1 MTAGRTTT
9 AELAP
14 TTTARL
20 RRGLRYKANWLQL
33 LRFGLVGA
41 SGYVVNLAVF
51 AAAVHVAGVGHRVG
65 AVLAFLV
72 AVTNN
77 FTWNR
82 RWTFAIG
89 HGNVH
94 AQALRFLVVSTCG
107 LGLNVALLELLITV
121 FGIAEVPAQA
131 VAVAV
136 VMPVNFLGNR
146 LWTFSAPA

>member
-1 MTAGRTTT
+1 M
-9 AELAP
+9 
-14 TTTARL
+14 
-20 RRGLRYKANWLQL
+20 RRKANWLQL

-41 SGYVVNLAVF
+41 SGYVVNLTVF
-51 AAAVHVAGVGHRVG
+51 ALAVQAGGLDHRAG

-89 HGNVH
+89 SGRVH
-94 AQALRFLVVSTCG
+94 EQALRFLAVSIGG
-107 LGLNVALLELLITV
+107 LVLNVALLELLVTGAGVPEI
-121 FGIAEVPAQA
+121 PAQA
-131 VAVAV
+131 FAVAV

-146 LWTFSAPA
+146 LWTFRGA